1 MRLLKR
7 GDQVIC
13 LDNLQTGRLE
23 NLQNESNNSNLT
35 FVHHDVIQPYHFE
48 VDEIYN
54 LACAASP
61 PAYQLNPAHTLQ
73 TCTIGTLNGLN
84 AAYRANAKFLQA
96 STSEVYGDP
105 IQHPQTES
113 YWGNVNPFG
122 PRSCY
127 DEGKRAS
134 EAFCF
139 AYKSKVNLRVARIF
153 NTYGPFMHVDDG
165 RVISNLVTRA
175 LLGRDLTIYGDG
187 QQTRSFCFID
197 DLINGL
203 MLLMDHQNDMS
214 YPVNLGNPDERTV
227 SEVAELIR
235 SMTGSRSAIVSLP
248 LPTDDPSR
256 RKPDISEANRTLGW
270 NPDTSLEDGIFSTI
284 QYFSGIIQ
292 SANLLRRSLS

>member
-1 MRLLKR
+1 
-7 GDQVIC
+7 
-13 LDNLQTGRLE
+13 
-23 NLQNESNNSNLT
+23 
-35 FVHHDVIQPYHFE
+35 
-48 VDEIYN
+48 
-54 LACAASP
+54 
-61 PAYQLNPAHTLQ
+61 
-73 TCTIGTLNGLN
+73 
-84 AAYRANAKFLQA
+84 
-96 STSEVYGDP
+96 
-105 IQHPQTES
+105 
-113 YWGNVNPFG
+113 
-122 PRSCY
+122 
-127 DEGKRAS
+127 
-134 EAFCF
+134 
-139 AYKSKVNLRVARIF
+139 
-153 NTYGPFMHVDDG
+153 MHVDDG